1 MAGAPSSTFSVHPR
15 RPRALG
21 VNGNLGVLL
30 HSTPLI
36 FLEAS
41 QGFLCV

>member
-1 MAGAPSSTFSVHPR
+1 MRGVLCSRTPR
-15 RPRALG
+15 FPFTPRALG